1 VFKGSITLIEGELYP
16 TSSWLLDAVSC
27 VHALCRNDG
36 QLLNVI
42 VKNDHDV
49 DLSNIAKIKKSCQ
62 FVVEKIKEVT
72 HNYPQMHLT
81 LSSTCFFTNSF
92 FFSSH

>member
-49 DLSNIAKIKKSCQ
+49 DLSNVAKIKKSCQ
-62 FVVEKIKEVT
+62 FVVEKINEYHT
-72 HNYPQMHLT
+72 RQIT
-81 LSSTCFFTNSF
+81 TNKTS
-92 FFSSH
+92 